1 LRRRGVVMA
10 LRPQPLAKFNLSQ
23 TSILMLEGSHSEM
36 DLYIQILSGFGAKH
50 IHRCMNR
57 PEAEAALL
65 RDEIDLIVIDA
76 KLPDGGDGYDF
87 VKELRYKKGPLAKL
101 SLIPVLMIAG
111 HTPPS
116 KVALARDCGAHFV
129 IRKPVRPDLLL
140 ERILWIAQESRP
152 FVECDAYVGPERRFQ
167 YLGPPDGVGRRR
179 DDLSAEV
186 GESTTPDMDQEMVDQ
201 LFKARR
207 VAT

>member
-1 LRRRGVVMA
+1 MA
-10 LRPQPLAKFNLSQ
+10 LTPQPIAKFNLGS
-23 TSILMLEGSHSEM
+23 TNIMVLEGSLSEM
-36 DLYIQILSGFGAKH
+36 DLYVQILSGFGAKN

-57 PEAEAALL
+57 EEADAVLGKH
-65 RDEIDLIVIDA
+65 DIDLIVVDA
-76 KLPDGGDGYDF
+76 KLPDSDGYEF
-87 VKELRYKKGPLAKL
+87 VSSLRRKKGAPRL
-101 SLIPVLMIAG
+101 SVIPVLMIAG

-116 KVALARDCGAHFV
+116 KVAMARDCGAHFV
-129 IRKPVRPDLLL
+129 VRKPVRPDLLL

-186 GESTTPDMDQEMVDQ
+186 GDATEPDMDQEMVDQ
-201 LFKARR
+201 MFKARR
-207 VAT
+207 VAS

>member
-1 LRRRGVVMA
+1 
-10 LRPQPLAKFNLSQ
+10 
-23 TSILMLEGSHSEM
+23 M
-36 DLYIQILSGFGAKH
+36 DLYVQILSGFGAKN

-57 PEAEAALL
+57 TEADEALSKHQ
-65 RDEIDLIVIDA
+65 IDLIVVDA
-76 KLPDGGDGYDF
+76 KLPDSDGYDF
-87 VKELRYKKGPLAKL
+87 VQKLRRKKGGSNL

-129 IRKPVRPDLLL
+129 VRKPVRPDLLL

-152 FVECDAYVGPERRFQ
+152 FVECDAYIGPERRFQ

-186 GESTTPDMDQEMVDQ
+186 GDATTPDMDQQEVDQ
-201 LFKARR
+201 MFRARK
-207 VAT
+207 VAS

>member
-1 LRRRGVVMA
+1 MGLK
-10 LRPQPLAKFNLSQ
+10 PQPIAKFNLGS
-23 TSILMLEGSHSEM
+23 TNILVLEGSLSEM
-36 DLYIQILSGFGAKH
+36 DLYVQILSGFGAKN
-50 IHRCMNR
+50 IHRCMN
-57 PEAEAALL
+57 PKEAEESLL
-65 RDEIDLIVIDA
+65 KDEIDLIVVDA
-76 KLPDGGDGYDF
+76 KLPDGDGYDF
-87 VKELRYKKGPLAKL
+87 VRALRRKRNAPKL

-129 IRKPVRPDLLL
+129 VRKPVRPDLLL

-167 YLGPPDGVGRRR
+167 YLGPPDGIGRRR

-186 GESTTPDMDQEMVDQ
+186 GDATTPDMGQDEVDQ
-201 LFKARR
+201 MFKARK
-207 VAT
+207 VAS

>member
-1 LRRRGVVMA
+1 VA
-10 LRPQPLAKFNLSQ
+10 LTPQPIAKFNLGA
-23 TSILMLEGSHSEM
+23 TNILVLEGSLSEM
-36 DLYIQILSGFGAKH
+36 DLYVQILSGFGAKN

-57 PEAEAALL
+57 TEADEALSKHQ
-65 RDEIDLIVIDA
+65 IDLIVVDA
-76 KLPDGGDGYDF
+76 KLPDSDGYDF
-87 VKELRYKKGPLAKL
+87 VQKLRRKKGGSNL

-129 IRKPVRPDLLL
+129 VRKPVRPDLLL

-152 FVECDAYVGPERRFQ
+152 FVECDAYIGPERRFQ

-186 GESTTPDMDQEMVDQ
+186 GDATTPDMDQQEVDQ
-201 LFKARR
+201 MFRARK
-207 VAT
+207 VAS

>member
-1 LRRRGVVMA
+1 MA
-10 LRPQPLAKFNLSQ
+10 LTPQPIAKFNLGA
-23 TSILMLEGSHSEM
+23 TNIMVLEGALSEM
-36 DLYIQILSGFGAKH
+36 DLYVQILSGFGAKN

-57 PEAEAALL
+57 KEADEVLAKQ
-65 RDEIDLIVIDA
+65 EIDLIVVDA

-87 VKELRYKKGPLAKL
+87 VKSLRRKRNAPKL

-111 HTPPS
+111 HTPAS
-116 KVALARDCGAHFV
+116 KVAMARDCGAHFV
-129 IRKPVRPDLLL
+129 VRKPVRPDLLL

-186 GESTTPDMDQEMVDQ
+186 GESTTPDMDQDMVDQ
-201 LFKARR
+201 MFKARR